1 MGGEQLL
8 RGDKRVKSFLIILF
22 VSLTVMSFTVLADPR
37 IEVVGNFCHVPFD
50 PADDDNESF
59 LADCGGVV
67 TVENQVADGFA
78 VVQKTHIPLR
88 ALPIRPGEGE
98 TKAEIRLSGDDAG
111 FTCTLVDSNGVN
123 YQTTQ
128 WSVWT
133 LAVQSPHPAMGDA
146 TYEVFCFNAA
156 AVEAQ

>member
-1 MGGEQLL
+1 M
-8 RGDKRVKSFLIILF
+8 KSFLVVLLA
-22 VSLTVMSFTVLADPR
+22 SLALSFPALADPR
-37 IEVVGNFCHVPFD
+37 IEVTDNFCHVPFD

-67 TVENQVADGFA
+67 TVENQVANGFA
-78 VVQKTHIPLR
+78 IVQKTHIPLR
-88 ALPIRPGEGE
+88 ALPVRPGEGE
-98 TKAEIRLSGDDAG
+98 TKAEIRLSGDDTG
-111 FTCTLVDSNGVN
+111 FTCTLVDSNGTN

-133 LAVQSPHPAMGDA
+133 QAIQSSHPAMGDA
-146 TYEVFCFNAA
+146 LYEVFCFNAA